1 MNREVRNLVVAA
13 AVAAVTVTGAVVTVV
28 QAGGDGTRKITGTVD
43 AAPGL
48 GWSLDAAA
56 MYGQSFAEFR
66 DPVTG
71 SEYDWGN
78 PGFVDAGDTLL
89 SIVGVSNGGM
99 SLQDPV
105 MVGVDAAS
113 GDVRWR
119 SPAEELG
126 GCASAVLDGDL
137 VCFTAPLAD
146 EPALVGFDVDTGEV
160 TRTPTD
166 WMVFAVATVD
176 DRLYV
181 AEGNIED
188 ADVRL
193 HAGSL
198 AEPDAQWSRPF
209 DVQGWWEDD
218 LTHALDVTHGQGVV
232 ALGADLAGFD
242 LDTGEP
248 TWTSSLDGCSRAEST
263 AGALVVTIHTE
274 CDGYRRVGT
283 EVVDR
288 AGRALV
294 AVDGEVAQSPSFDDP
309 VDATIPVLVG
319 DGGRDRVT
327 GELLWTSTDLV
338 STPRE
343 ADEYNANTTFG
354 TATAVVGD
362 VAILQDGDTTTALDL
377 RTGNRLWQREESDF
391 GTVQGH
397 DDRVLVTADHK
408 AIRAFDL
415 RTGEPVWETPFL
427 AIDDDR
433 DALGSNS
440 MLATGGDGRYSY
452 VSDRTMIGLRPLP
465 R

>member
-1 MNREVRNLVVAA
+1 MNREVRNLTVAA

-28 QAGGDGTRKITGTVD
+28 QDGGDGTRKITGTVD

-78 PGFVDAGDTLL
+78 TGFVDAGDMLV
-89 SIVGVSNGGM
+89 SIVGISNGGM
-99 SLQDPV
+99 SLGDPV
-105 MVGVDAAS
+105 TVGVDAAS

-126 GCASAVLDGDL
+126 GCTSAPVDGEI
-137 VCFTAPLAD
+137 VCFTSPVAD
-146 EPALVGFDVDTGEV
+146 EPALVGFDVTTGDV

-166 WMVFAVATVD
+166 WIVFAVATVD

-188 ADVRL
+188 ADVRV
-193 HAGSL
+193 HAGTL
-198 AEPDAQWSRPF
+198 DDPDASWSRSF
-209 DVQGWWEDD
+209 DMEGWWEDD
-218 LTHALDVTHGQGVV
+218 LSHALDVAHGQGVV
-232 ALGADLAGFD
+232 VLGTDLAGFD

-248 TWTSSLDGCSRAEST
+248 TWTSSLDGCSRVEPT
-263 AGALVVTIHTE
+263 AGALVVTTRIE
-274 CDGYRRVGT
+274 CDGYRRTGT
-283 EVVDR
+283 EVIDG
-288 AGRALV
+288 AGRVIA
-294 AVDGEVAQSPSFDDP
+294 AVDGEVTQSPSFDDP
-309 VDATIPVLVG
+309 VDATVPVLVG
-319 DGGRDRVT
+319 DGGHDRAT
-327 GELLWTSTDLV
+327 GERLWTSTDLV

-343 ADEYNANTTFG
+343 VDEDNANTRFG

-362 VAILQDGDTTTALDL
+362 IAILRDGDATTALDL
-377 RTGNRLWQREESDF
+377 RTGKRLWQRDESNF

-397 DDRVLVTADHK
+397 DDRVVVTVDHE

-415 RTGEPVWETPFL
+415 RTGEPKWETPFL
-427 AIDDDR
+427 AIDDDPN
-433 DALGSNS
+433 ALGSDG
-440 MLATGGDGRYSY
+440 MLRVGGDGRYSY
-452 VSDRTMIGLRPLP
+452 VSNRTMIGLRQLP